1 MPRFSSPFDGA
12 QLFYRDYKPS
22 PSSSPSSTA
31 FRVNKEYDT
40 KKLPVLVFLHG
51 WPYSSRMYEELM
63 VPLCE
68 TYRFRCIAPDRRG
81 FGNSDWNGDQ
91 ATDSL
96 ITYNVF
102 ADDTA
107 YLLEKLSV
115 GPFVVIA
122 SSMGPGESV
131 LAHSRS
137 KYFQENCKGFVWLS
151 PALPYP
157 LQTPDNPSAPS
168 QAVWDSI
175 LDGFRSSRAD
185 FVNYALPGS
194 LVGEAE
200 LSSPILQHYVSIV
213 READALALER
223 CMVIVP
229 HTDFTGVLVKLSET
243 AAPPILCIHGDSDT
257 GTPYE
262 ATAKILKELLPKMEL
277 KLYEKGA
284 HALQITHKGQLL
296 DDILQ
301 FVTQTTIS
309 N

>member
-22 PSSSPSSTA
+22 PSSSA
-31 FRVNKEYDT
+31 FRANMEYDA
-40 KKLPVLVFLHG
+40 KKLPALVFLHG
-51 WPYSSRMYEELM
+51 WPYSSQMYEELM

-81 FGNSDWNGDQ
+81 FGKSDWDGHQ
-91 ATDSL
+91 ATDFQ
-96 ITYNVF
+96 ITYEVF

-107 YLLEKLSV
+107 YLLQTLDIGS
-115 GPFVVIA
+115 FVIIA

-137 KYFQENCKGFVWLS
+137 EYFQQNCKGFVWLS

-157 LQTPDNPSAPS
+157 LQTPNNPLAPS

-185 FVNYALPGS
+185 FTQSALPGA
-194 LVGEAE
+194 LVGGTGLEIPAPTLQRYVNMVGEA
-200 LSSPILQHYVSIV
+200 
-213 READALALER
+213 DGLALER

-229 HTDFTGVLVKLSET
+229 HTDLTSLLVKLGET
-243 AAPPILCIHGDSDT
+243 AAPPIMCIHGDSDA

-262 ATAKILKELLPKMEL
+262 ATAKLLKEILPEMGL

-284 HALQITHKGQLL
+284 HALQITHKSQLQ
-296 DDILQ
+296 DDILE
-301 FVTQTTIS
+301 FVTQRIIA